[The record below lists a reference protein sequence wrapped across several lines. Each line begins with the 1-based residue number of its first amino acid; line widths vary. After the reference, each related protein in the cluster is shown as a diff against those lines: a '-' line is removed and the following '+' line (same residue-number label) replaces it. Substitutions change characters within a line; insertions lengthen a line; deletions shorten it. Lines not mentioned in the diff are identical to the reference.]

1 MKTGLNRGDVQQSV
15 PSGDLFPRNHPFVFV
30 FRFSCTMQDGF
41 TCNLID
47 DLNLCDIF
55 GEVNIFIRVH
65 LSHVDICE

>member
-15 PSGDLFPRNHPFVFV
+15 PSGDLFPRNHLSSFFASRV
-30 FRFSCTMQDGF
+30 RRAQDGF
-41 TCNLID
+41 TCNSID